1 MDTYYGVWAKLG
13 RKTKGTKEKTDFFI
27 INKQEKR
34 SADVTFRH
42 IILFSEENDYTIMKK
57 VTQDLVIC
65 QKEWVILS
73 DKH

>member
-1 MDTYYGVWAKLG
+1 MRGGYLLWSLG
-13 RKTKGTKEKTDFFI
+13 KVREKNERNERKDRLFF

-57 VTQDLVIC
+57 VAQDLVIC
-65 QKEWVILS
+65 QKE
-73 DKH
+73 

>member
-1 MDTYYGVWAKLG
+1 MGKVREKNERNE
-13 RKTKGTKEKTDFFI
+13 RKDRLFF

-57 VTQDLVIC
+57 VAQDLVIC
-65 QKEWVILS
+65 QKE
-73 DKH
+73 